1 MQAVLYTHELEP
13 ITVLSIQ
20 PWLWQRL
27 EAGEPIRLA
36 VMEPVRLTYA
46 EPVTADAIRFITVE
60 IRGEA
65 IQRGGNR
72 TLMLFTRNE
81 EHALLLKSDLL
92 PGQRRDAQH
101 RERKA
106 GAKGFAEGFFAAL
119 DALGP

>member
-1 MQAVLYTHELEP
+1 
-13 ITVLSIQ
+13 
-20 PWLWQRL
+20 L

-36 VMEPVRLTYA
+36 VNQPLDLIWA
-46 EPVTADAIRFITVE
+46 DPVTANAIKYITVE

-65 IQRGGNR
+65 IQCGQHR

-92 PGQRRDAQH
+92 PGQRRGAQH

-119 DALGP
+119 DALGH